1 MGSGFDVEV
10 SQEQI
15 GIIPRAIEH
24 LFSGIQ
30 NRIEKAQKTGDLVPE
45 FKVMAQF
52 MELYNEE
59 VIDLFNPVYNKV
71 SRHEIFNFITH
82 IRTGE
87 SVAFT

>member
-10 SQEQI
+10 SQDQI

-24 LFSGIQ
+24 LFGGIER
-30 NRIEKAQKTGDLVPE
+30 RIQKAQETGALVPE

-71 SRHEIFNFITH
+71 RPTILQSIF
-82 IRTGE
+82 
-87 SVAFT
+87 AFTLIQ